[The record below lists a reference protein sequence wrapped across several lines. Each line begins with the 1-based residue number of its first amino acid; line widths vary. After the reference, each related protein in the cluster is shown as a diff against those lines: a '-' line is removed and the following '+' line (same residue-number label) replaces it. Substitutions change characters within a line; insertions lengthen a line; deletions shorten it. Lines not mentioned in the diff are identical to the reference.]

1 MLTGAIPVLG
11 LLAVLAVAWSLSL
24 DRRSIRIRPI
34 AFGLGVQF
42 LLSLAVLRDDAW
54 SFAGLAFFA
63 LWIGL
68 FILRDVRSHDVPLLR
83 LARLLAPLIG
93 AGAAF
98 YLLPHT
104 VLAGLSGVLALFLLA
119 TRSRLPLKSWRP
131 WITALLPIAGVALL
145 AQRGLHGL
153 GLLEILGDRVAAFLQ
168 LADYGS
174 KFLFGNL
181 ADSAHYFPNSPT
193 WPGFGYLFAFKLL
206 PVIVFFAAFAS
217 VLYSLGV
224 MQVAIEGISR
234 FMRWTMG
241 TSGAETLNASANIF
255 LGQTEAPLLIRPYL
269 AQTTGSEL
277 FSIMVAGFATIAGG
291 ALVGYIALGIPAAH
305 LLAASVMSA
314 PAALVISKILLPET
328 NHPETAGD
336 VSLPDI
342 EVGDNVIEAATNGI
356 QDGLRLAVNVGAMLI
371 GFIALMAVVD
381 SLLNYADS
389 LIDGT
394 LLGGDQIRYQTLG
407 FSPVSGEYSGIF
419 PGSLRTLF
427 GVLLRP
433 IAWLLGVPWAE
444 AARFGNLLGI
454 KLSLNEFVAFGTLAT
469 HLHDGSLSERSIQIA
484 AYALCGF
491 ANVSS
496 IGMQIGGLAA
506 LVPERRAELARFG
519 LRAMIGGALASWMTA
534 AIAALQL

>member
-1 MLTGAIPVLG
+1 MLNGAIPVFG
-11 LLAVLAVAWSLSL
+11 LLAILAVAWLMSL
-24 DRRSIRIRPI
+24 DRGAVRLRPI

-54 SFAGLAFFA
+54 SFAGMSILG
-63 LWIGL
+63 LWIGV
-68 FILRDVRSHDVPLLR
+68 FALRSEGRESSPVRRSVR
-83 LARLLAPLIG
+83 RLLFLIA
-93 AGAAF
+93 AGLLS
-98 YLLPHT
+98 YLLP
-104 VLAGLSGVLALFLLA
+104 AALLA
-119 TRSRLPLKSWRP
+119 TFIGLACLFLFATRTRRPLKAFRP
-131 WITALLPIAGVALL
+131 WLAALLPVAGVAFL
-145 AQRGLHGL
+145 AQLGLHGL

-181 ADSAHYFPNSPT
+181 ADSTHYFPDSPT

-217 VLYSLGV
+217 VLYWLGI
-224 MQVAIEGISR
+224 MQLVIEGVSR

-255 LGQTEAPLLIRPYL
+255 IGQTEAPLLIRPYL
-269 AQTTGSEL
+269 ARATGSEL
-277 FSIMVAGFATIAGG
+277 FSVMVAGFATIAGG
-291 ALVGYIALGIPAAH
+291 VLVGYISLGIPAAH

-314 PAALVISKILLPET
+314 PAALVISKIVLPET
-328 NHPETAGD
+328 EHPQTAGD
-336 VSLPDI
+336 VRLPDI
-342 EVGDNVIEAATNGI
+342 DVGDNIIEAATNGI

-381 SLLNYADS
+381 SLLNYADT
-389 LIDGT
+389 LVDGV
-394 LLGGDQIRYQTLG
+394 LLGGDQIKYETLG
-407 FSPVSGEYSGIF
+407 FSPVGSEYPGVF

-433 IAWLLGVPWAE
+433 VAWLLGVPWAE

-484 AYALCGF
+484 TYALCGF

-506 LVPERRAELARFG
+506 LAPNRRGELARFG
-519 LRAMIGGALASWMTA
+519 LRAMIAGALASWMTA

>member
-68 FILRDVRSHDVPLLR
+68 FILRDVRSHDVPHFR

-93 AGAAF
+93 AGSAF
-98 YLLPHT
+98 YYLLPHT
-104 VLAGLSGVLALFLLA
+104 VLAGLSSVLALFLLA

-131 WITALLPIAGVALL
+131 WITALLPIAGFALL
-145 AQRGLHGL
+145 AQHGLHGL

-181 ADSAHYFPNSPT
+181 AESAHYFPNSPT

-217 VLYSLGV
+217 VLYSLGI

-269 AQTTGSEL
+269 ANTTGSEL

-342 EVGDNVIEAATNGI
+342 EVGG
-356 QDGLRLAVNVGAMLI
+356 NVGAMLI

-381 SLLNYADS
+381 SLLNYGDS

-394 LLGGDQIRYQTLG
+394 LLGGDQIRYKTLG

-433 IAWLLGVPWAE
+433 VAWLLGVPWAE

-519 LRAMIGGALASWMTA
+519 FRAMVGGALASWMTA

>member
-1 MLTGAIPVLG
+1 MLNGAIPVFG
-11 LLAVLAVAWSLSL
+11 LLAILAVAWLISL
-24 DRRSIRIRPI
+24 DRGAVRLRPI

-54 SFAGLAFFA
+54 SFAGMSILG
-63 LWIGL
+63 LWIGV
-68 FILRDVRSHDVPLLR
+68 FALRSEGRESSPVRRSVR
-83 LARLLAPLIG
+83 RLLFLIA
-93 AGAAF
+93 AGLLS
-98 YLLPHT
+98 YLLP
-104 VLAGLSGVLALFLLA
+104 AALLA
-119 TRSRLPLKSWRP
+119 TFIGLACLFLFATRTRRPLKAFRP
-131 WITALLPIAGVALL
+131 WLAALLPVAGVAFL
-145 AQRGLHGL
+145 AQLGLHGL

-181 ADSAHYFPNSPT
+181 ADSTHYFPDSPT

-217 VLYSLGV
+217 VLYWLGI
-224 MQVAIEGISR
+224 MQLVIEGVSR

-255 LGQTEAPLLIRPYL
+255 IGQTEAPLLIRPYL
-269 AQTTGSEL
+269 ARATGSEL
-277 FSIMVAGFATIAGG
+277 FSVMVAGFATIAGG
-291 ALVGYIALGIPAAH
+291 VLVGYISLGIPAAH

-314 PAALVISKILLPET
+314 PAALVISKIVLPET
-328 NHPETAGD
+328 EHPQTAGD
-336 VSLPDI
+336 VRLPDI
-342 EVGDNVIEAATNGI
+342 DVGDNIIEAATNGI

-381 SLLNYADS
+381 SLLNYADT
-389 LIDGT
+389 LVDGV
-394 LLGGDQIRYQTLG
+394 LLGGDQIKYETLG
-407 FSPVSGEYSGIF
+407 FSPVGSEYPGVF

-433 IAWLLGVPWAE
+433 VAWLLGVPWAE

-484 AYALCGF
+484 TYALCGF

-506 LVPERRAELARFG
+506 LAPNRRGELARFG
-519 LRAMIGGALASWMTA
+519 LRAMIAGALASWMTA

>member
-1 MLTGAIPVLG
+1 
-11 LLAVLAVAWSLSL
+11 
-24 DRRSIRIRPI
+24 
-34 AFGLGVQF
+34 
-42 LLSLAVLRDDAW
+42 
-54 SFAGLAFFA
+54 
-63 LWIGL
+63 
-68 FILRDVRSHDVPLLR
+68 
-83 LARLLAPLIG
+83 
-93 AGAAF
+93 
-98 YLLPHT
+98 
-104 VLAGLSGVLALFLLA
+104 
-119 TRSRLPLKSWRP
+119 
-131 WITALLPIAGVALL
+131 
-145 AQRGLHGL
+145 
-153 GLLEILGDRVAAFLQ
+153 
-168 LADYGS
+168 
-174 KFLFGNL
+174 
-181 ADSAHYFPNSPT
+181 
-193 WPGFGYLFAFKLL
+193 
-206 PVIVFFAAFAS
+206 
-217 VLYSLGV
+217 
-224 MQVAIEGISR
+224 
-234 FMRWTMG
+234 MRWTMG

-269 AQTTGSEL
+269 ANTTGSEL

-342 EVGDNVIEAATNGI
+342 EVGGNVIEAATNGI

-381 SLLNYADS
+381 SLLNYGDS

-394 LLGGDQIRYQTLG
+394 LLGGDQIRYKTLG

-433 IAWLLGVPWAE
+433 VAWLLGVPWAE

-519 LRAMIGGALASWMTA
+519 FRAMVGGALASWMTA

>member
-1 MLTGAIPVLG
+1 MTIL
-11 LLAVLAVAWSLSL
+11 
-24 DRRSIRIRPI
+24 
-34 AFGLGVQF
+34 
-42 LLSLAVLRDDAW
+42 
-54 SFAGLAFFA
+54 A

-68 FILRDVRSHDVPLLR
+68 FALRTVQTPRPPLLR
-83 LARLLAPLIG
+83 ATLLALPPAA
-93 AGAAF
+93 AGAAL
-98 YLLPHT
+98 YLLPLAIVIGLLGV
-104 VLAGLSGVLALFLLA
+104 VLIFLLT
-119 TRSRLPLKSWRP
+119 TRTRRTAESWRP
-131 WITALLPIAGVALL
+131 WLVSLLPIGGVVLL
-145 AQRGLHGL
+145 AKLDLHGL
-153 GLLEILGDRVAAFLQ
+153 GMLEALGDRVAAFLQ

-174 KFLFGNL
+174 RFLFGNL
-181 ADSAHYFPNSPT
+181 ADTAHYFPNSPT
-193 WPGFGYLFAFKLL
+193 WPGFGFLFAFKLL

-217 VLYSLGV
+217 VLYSLGI
-224 MQVAIEGISR
+224 MQVTIEGISR

-255 LGQTEAPLLIRPYL
+255 IGQTEAPLLIRPYL
-269 AQTTGSEL
+269 AQTTSSEL

-314 PAALVISKILLPET
+314 PAALVVAKILLPET
-328 NHPETAGD
+328 EHPQTAGD
-336 VSLPDI
+336 VQLPDI
-342 EVGDNVIEAATNGI
+342 DVGDNIIEAATNGI

-381 SLLNYADS
+381 SLLSYADS
-389 LIDGT
+389 LVDGL
-394 LLGGDQIRYQTLG
+394 LLGGEQIHYRTLG
-407 FSPVSGEYSGIF
+407 FSPVRSEYQGIF

-433 IAWLLGVPWAE
+433 VAWLLGVPWAE
-444 AARFGNLLGI
+444 AGLFGNLLGI

-506 LVPERRAELARFG
+506 LAPERRGELARFG